1 MSSKRCANNAF
12 RRSPNDG
19 TGADGNAAVAD
30 AICSSASSVRNAGN
44 KFADG
49 TVNVHGTLCDASV
62 SVYLPGLVD
71 QHQQRDGPMLLMASV
86 ARGFFL

>member
-1 MSSKRCANNAF
+1 MSSKSCATNAI
-12 RRSPNDG
+12 RHSPNDG
-19 TGADGNAAVAD
+19 NGADGDAAVAD

-62 SVYLPGLVD
+62 SVYTPGLMD
-71 QHQQRDGPMLLMASV
+71 QHQQRDGPMLLIASV
-86 ARGFFL
+86 VRGIFL

>member
-1 MSSKRCANNAF
+1 MSLERCAKNAIRCGPNNG
-12 RRSPNDG
+12 S
-19 TGADGNAAVAD
+19 GADGNAAVAD

-62 SVYLPGLVD
+62 SVYTLGLMD

-86 ARGFFL
+86 ARGFFR

>member
-12 RRSPNDG
+12 RRGLNNGS
-19 TGADGNAAVAD
+19 GADGNAAVAD

-62 SVYLPGLVD
+62 SVYTPGLVD
-71 QHQQRDGPMLLMASV
+71 QHQQRDGPMLVMASV
-86 ARGFFL
+86 VRGFFL

>member
-12 RRSPNDG
+12 RRGPNNG
-19 TGADGNAAVAD
+19 SGADGNAAVAD

-49 TVNVHGTLCDASV
+49 PVNVHGTLCDASV
-62 SVYLPGLVD
+62 SVYIPGLVD
-71 QHQQRDGPMLLMASV
+71 QHQQRDGPMLLIASV